1 MVAGLG
7 NGVAISALLLAGVA
21 AGEAAA
27 GAWAAMGAYLAA
39 FTNKGGARWP
49 RTRGLLVAAVADAA
63 VFAAGAATAA
73 LFPLTLVLLAVLVFL
88 AAAGSSIHPVLER
101 LGTMPATALLVAAG
115 GAAADGARPQTSV
128 LVLLGGLWYAAATA
142 VLTPPARLR
151 DVLAVLA
158 QPYRLIG
165 RSLSVLAASSAG
177 VFAVGTARAH
187 PAAALRRAEE
197 AARELRGP
205 RGSERLAELADPLVE
220 RASTLA
226 DLAIALA
233 ATGPPPAAVRTP
245 CTTAIRSA
253 GQHLLRLADTLTR
266 RPTTGVGGAGV
277 GAGGAGGGAGD
288 TGGRTRGGA
297 GGAGGGAG
305 GAGGGTGD
313 TRGGVGGGAGGTGG
327 AGAGDTGGGAG
338 GGAGGTGGG
347 AGDTGGGAGG
357 VGGGAGDTGGGAGD
371 TGGGASGELETA
383 LAALEAACDRMRA
396 QVAAGTQ
403 AYAESARAGRQRR
416 LLARITTAIAAAQ
429 QDARAL
435 AELAAIRLPPPHPTP
450 PTGPTTPPTGPT
462 TQATAPTDPLT
473 APPTVRVAVS
483 PTAAHP
489 TPSAPQ
495 PTGHPAT
502 SAATQASTPPATQAS
517 TPPATQDSKPPA
529 EPPATKAATPAV
541 TPPAPAATHP
551 AQGPAPAGTHSAQAP
566 ASAAAHPAQGPAP
579 AGTHSAQAPAPAV
592 THSAQAP
599 APAATHPAQ
608 PSASA
613 AAPPTE
619 SASRWAALWRGIPG
633 IRTVAALP
641 AGTVRHALRTTTV
654 SSAVF
659 LLTQAAALSHG
670 EWATLAVLRVLR
682 PQYAATRERVAQ
694 RVIGNVVGGGC
705 AAVLVAVVHEP
716 TALSLILFALIT
728 AGFALRPVNYAF
740 WVVFGTPLV
749 LLIGD
754 VSHPGDWSD
763 AAVRIAMT
771 VLGTGAALLGS
782 RLLWPSWEHA
792 RLATHTARAVADA
805 AAYLDTVL
813 GLLTGRSVRPD
824 TAGARRAAEEAL
836 AQAHIACRNAHRE
849 PGHDPAALDD
859 AVRLLQTLE
868 RLIVLSAALT
878 THRTPC
884 TARIPALAL
893 YADHA
898 PVALTG
904 PAGQAA
910 RHLDALTGALEEM
923 SLYLDGLHT
932 RRQRELAAG
941 HAGESRLRAAIRDDG
956 PVIELLAAIAAA
968 LGEAHTHPQSA
979 PH

>member
-39 FTNKGGARWP
+39 FTNKGGARRP

-88 AAAGSSIHPVLER
+88 AAAGSRIHPVLER

-142 VLTPPARLR
+142 VLTPPARVR

-220 RASTLA
+220 RAATLA

-266 RPTTGVGGAGV
+266 RPTTGTGGAGGV
-277 GAGGAGGGAGD
+277 GGGAGGAGGGAGD
-288 TGGRTRGGA
+288 TGGGTR
-297 GGAGGGAG
+297 
-305 GAGGGTGD
+305 
-313 TRGGVGGGAGGTGG
+313 
-327 AGAGDTGGGAG
+327 
-338 GGAGGTGGG
+338 GG
-347 AGDTGGGAGG
+347 AGDTGGG
-357 VGGGAGDTGGGAGD
+357 TRGGAGD

-403 AYAESARAGRQRR
+403 AYADSARAGRQRR
-416 LLARITTAIAAAQ
+416 LLARITTAITAAQ

-435 AELAAIRLPPPHPTP
+435 AELAAIRLP
-450 PTGPTTPPTGPT
+450 
-462 TQATAPTDPLT
+462 AP
-473 APPTVRVAVS
+473 
-483 PTAAHP
+483 
-489 TPSAPQ
+489 
-495 PTGHPAT
+495 
-502 SAATQASTPPATQAS
+502 
-517 TPPATQDSKPPA
+517 
-529 EPPATKAATPAV
+529 
-541 TPPAPAATHP
+541 
-551 AQGPAPAGTHSAQAP
+551 
-566 ASAAAHPAQGPAP
+566 
-579 AGTHSAQAPAPAV
+579 
-592 THSAQAP
+592 AP

-608 PSASA
+608 PPASA

-659 LLTQAAALSHG
+659 LLTQAVALSHG

-792 RLATHTARAVADA
+792 RLATHTARAVAGTT
-805 AAYLDTVL
+805 AYLDTVL
-813 GLLTGRSVRPD
+813 GLLPGRSVRPD

-836 AQAHIACRNAHRE
+836 AQAHTACRNAHRE

-898 PVALTG
+898 PAALTG
-904 PAGQAA
+904 SAGQAV
-910 RHLDALTGALEEM
+910 RHLDALADALEEM

-968 LGEAHTHPQSA
+968 LGEAHTHPQPS

>member
-39 FTNKGGARWP
+39 FTNKGGARRP

-88 AAAGSSIHPVLER
+88 AAAGSRIHPVLER

-142 VLTPPARLR
+142 VLTPPARVR

-205 RGSERLAELADPLVE
+205 RGSERLAALADPLVE
-220 RASTLA
+220 RAATLA

-266 RPTTGVGGAGV
+266 RPTTGTGGAGGGGGV
-277 GAGGAGGGAGD
+277 GGEGGGAGGAGGGAGD
-288 TGGRTRGGA
+288 TGGGTRGGA
-297 GGAGGGAG
+297 G
-305 GAGGGTGD
+305 D
-313 TRGGVGGGAGGTGG
+313 T
-327 AGAGDTGGGAG
+327 G

-347 AGDTGGGAGG
+347 AGGTGGGAGG

-403 AYAESARAGRQRR
+403 AYADSARAGRQRR
-416 LLARITTAIAAAQ
+416 LLARITTAITAAQ

-435 AELAAIRLPPPHPTP
+435 AELAAIRLP
-450 PTGPTTPPTGPT
+450 
-462 TQATAPTDPLT
+462 AP
-473 APPTVRVAVS
+473 
-483 PTAAHP
+483 
-489 TPSAPQ
+489 
-495 PTGHPAT
+495 
-502 SAATQASTPPATQAS
+502 
-517 TPPATQDSKPPA
+517 
-529 EPPATKAATPAV
+529 
-541 TPPAPAATHP
+541 
-551 AQGPAPAGTHSAQAP
+551 
-566 ASAAAHPAQGPAP
+566 
-579 AGTHSAQAPAPAV
+579 
-592 THSAQAP
+592 AP

-608 PSASA
+608 PPASA

-659 LLTQAAALSHG
+659 LLTQAVALSHG

-705 AAVLVAVVHEP
+705 AALLVAVVHEP
-716 TALSLILFALIT
+716 TTLSLILFALIT

-792 RLATHTARAVADA
+792 RLATHTARAVAGTT
-805 AAYLDTVL
+805 AYLDTVL
-813 GLLTGRSVRPD
+813 GLLPGRSVRPD

-836 AQAHIACRNAHRE
+836 AQAHTACRNAHRE

-898 PVALTG
+898 PAALTG
-904 PAGQAA
+904 SAGQAV
-910 RHLDALTGALEEM
+910 RHLDALADALEEM

-968 LGEAHTHPQSA
+968 LGEAHTHPQPS